1 MHLTPR
7 ASRQGLTLIEILVSI
22 AIIGVLTLVA
32 VPTLGGILDVQ
43 QRTAARELAQTYIWL
58 VDEAKLRNVS
68 FRIRYNLD
76 RNTWKVEM
84 GDPNTLVYGDPEARE
99 QAEEK
104 LAEQMARFT
113 EREKEEAQSG
123 DAMDLRGLGG
133 FSFGSDDDEAEEERV
148 QKAQTWEG
156 LDDPMFTTEQTL
168 PYNAI
173 FHYVW
178 TPQYGE
184 EGARASEDGP
194 PDDPEEDSL
203 AYTYIFPD
211 GSAEHT
217 VIRIITPGDEE
228 DGWSIEVEP
237 LTGAVSIHGDIV
249 DPQDSMSWLPEEGPD
264 LQ

>member
-1 MHLTPR
+1 MLRFPP
-7 ASRQGLTLIEILVSI
+7 ASRQGLTLIEILVAI

-32 VPTLGGILDVQ
+32 VPTLGGMLDVQ
-43 QRTAARELAQTYIWL
+43 QRAAARELAQTYIWL

-84 GDPNTLVYGDPEARE
+84 GDPDTLVYGDPEQRKE
-99 QAEEK
+99 AEEK

-113 EREKEEAQSG
+113 EREKEEASSG
-123 DAMDLRGLGG
+123 GAMDLRGLGG
-133 FSFGSDDDEAEEERV
+133 FSFGGGDDEAEQEKVE
-148 QKAQTWEG
+148 KAQTWEG

-173 FHYVW
+173 LHYVW

-184 EGARASEDGP
+184 EGKRANEDGP
-194 PDDPEEDSL
+194 PDDPEEDAI

-217 VIRIITPGDEE
+217 VVRIITPGDEE

-249 DPQDSMSWLPEEGPD
+249 DPQDSLSWLPDEGPSI
-264 LQ
+264 Q